1 MMHTGFTEISYILQG
16 EFLLQLGQMDGDQG
30 HCMLPRCPSNP

>member
-16 EFLLQLGQMDGDQG
+16 KSLLQPDQMDGDQG
-30 HCMLPRCPSNP
+30 HCMLPSCPSKP